1 MNRKHIGYYF
11 DVFCLVFYVNSSIF
25 PKYVGMKGKYVY
37 ITLTYEKSFSVILN
51 LVVTFTVVIFGQ
63 F

>member
-1 MNRKHIGYYF
+1 MHEY
-11 DVFCLVFYVNSSIF
+11 IF
-25 PKYVGMKGKYVY
+25 PKYVGMKGKYFY